1 MSKWTDT
8 SVTRNLGIPYPI
20 LLGPFG
26 RGGSTAVLAATV
38 SNLGGLGSYGA
49 NELPPE
55 DILKVAADIR
65 QLTNK
70 PFGLN
75 LWVSTFDRG
84 GDMLELETYDRV
96 VKLLE
101 PYYRELKVEPPPRPS
116 GTPRNFDDQVAALLE
131 AAPAVF
137 SFIFGIPSPEILRAC
152 REKGI
157 ITAGGAANVDEAVAL
172 EEAGVDLVVASG
184 FEAAGHRTSFLKPTE
199 EQPPVGTFALIPQI
213 ADRVKMP
220 VIAAGGIADGRGIA
234 AALTLGADAVQIGTA
249 FFACE
254 ESGASA
260 AHRELLFRPEA
271 RNTGLSR
278 AFTGRF
284 ARGVYNRF
292 ASEMR
297 VHEAELA
304 RYPAQSWIV
313 RPLREAALA
322 QGRTDLV
329 AMWAGQAAPLIRHR
343 KAEALFTSLVHET
356 EEVLRTRTA

>member
-1 MSKWTDT
+1 MSKWTET
-8 SVTRNLGIPYPI
+8 SVTRNLGISYPI

-26 RGGSTAVLAATV
+26 RGGSTAKLAATV
-38 SNLGGLGSYGA
+38 SNLGGLGSFGA

-65 QLTNK
+65 RLTDK
-70 PFGLN
+70 PFGMN
-75 LWVSTFDRG
+75 LWVSTFDPG
-84 GDMLELETYDRV
+84 GDSLEQETYDRV

-101 PYYRELKVEPPPRPS
+101 PYYRELKVDPPPRPS
-116 GTPRNFDDQVAALLE
+116 GAPRNFDDQVAALLE

-137 SFIFGIPSPEILRAC
+137 SFIFGIPSPEILRVC
-152 REKGI
+152 RDKGI
-157 ITAGGAANVDEAVAL
+157 VTAGAAANAEEAAAL
-172 EEAGVDLVVASG
+172 EDAGVDLVVASG
-184 FEAAGHRTSFLKPTE
+184 FEAAGHRTSFLKSAQDLPI
-199 EQPPVGTFALIPQI
+199 GTFALVPQI

-271 RNTGLSR
+271 RTTGLSR

-292 ASEMR
+292 AAEMKS
-297 VHEAELA
+297 HEAELA

-329 AMWAGQAAPLIRHR
+329 AMWAGQAAPLLRHR
-343 KAEALFTSLVHET
+343 KAEALFTSLVQET
-356 EEVLRTRTA
+356 EDAFRARTA